1 MVGNEDPIELGV
13 MNESFYYT
21 DLFVK
26 QIQDMSKAGV
36 PLSYFTPGTICQQL
50 TILDLV

>member
-1 MVGNEDPIELGV
+1 MLMKAWLVMKIPIELGV

-36 PLSYFTPGTICQQL
+36 PQVTLHS
-50 TILDLV
+50 